1 MTKFNCN
8 DFLSDKLPKGGL
20 YSSVMLRDVIKRDLD
35 ITGKV
40 NHIVFGSRVYNNEVL
55 YQWIVFFDINEVETG
70 FIYPAYVPE
79 DPQKAKLVMKKHQD
93 SVNAEFFVYSDGDYL
108 LWGGKYPCQVHI
120 DDNENIFIKKVEIW
134 ASQKMVQDFLSLI
147 IGDDVCANLVICTS
161 QIGSSERYNCIGW
174 SAYANEREMFV
185 SLVNVI
191 YGFELFA
198 KLIETRTIEVGTTF
212 GINLQR
218 YAVAEDKENGL
229 YLCKVN

>member
-8 DFLSDKLPKGGL
+8 DFLSDSLPKGGL

-108 LWGGKYPCQVHI
+108 LWDGKYPCQVHI
-120 DDNENIFIKKVEIW
+120 DDNENIFIKK
-134 ASQKMVQDFLSLI
+134 LI
-147 IGDDVCANLVICTS
+147 
-161 QIGSSERYNCIGW
+161 SSMN
-174 SAYANEREMFV
+174 
-185 SLVNVI
+185 
-191 YGFELFA
+191 
-198 KLIETRTIEVGTTF
+198 
-212 GINLQR
+212 
-218 YAVAEDKENGL
+218 
-229 YLCKVN
+229 